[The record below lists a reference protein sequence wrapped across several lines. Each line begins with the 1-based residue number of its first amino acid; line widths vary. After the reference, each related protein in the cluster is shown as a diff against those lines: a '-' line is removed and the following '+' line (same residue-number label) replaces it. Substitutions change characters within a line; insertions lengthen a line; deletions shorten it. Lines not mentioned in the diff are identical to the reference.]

1 MRFYAI
7 WDDGIIQTDDYDKDE
22 IKHNRHI
29 INIVKQLVV
38 NDVMAVVRVYD
49 ENNRFIK
56 TVTQNSIQ
64 PIELFF

>member
-7 WDDGIIQTDDYDKDE
+7 WDDGILQTDDYDKDE

-29 INIVKQLVV
+29 VNLVRDLVLNDIV
-38 NDVMAVVRVYD
+38 ATVRVYD
-49 ENNRFIK
+49 ENNRFIR
-56 TVTQNSIQ
+56 TITQNSIQ